1 MPRKGGGE
9 WDFVEKW
16 RALPKGNW
24 NVKCKFCPHSWDG
37 GANRVRAHIL
47 GLTGYGVGKC
57 EHAPQHVYK
66 RPKAGKMALDKA
78 WDMQARKEVDKAVRR
93 FFFAEDIPFWK
104 VRSPYFIQMLN
115 AVGRVGQRYK
125 PPSYQQLTAF
135 YDLNRPIIN
144 IMVSCIEDDLL
155 EIREKW
161 KLFGCSI
168 LCDGWSDTR
177 NRPIINIMVSCIFGT
192 MFLKYV
198 DTSCEV
204 KSGEYIFEI
213 LKDAIMNVGPE
224 NVVQICM
231 DNASNCVRA
240 GYLVEQQWPHIL
252 YTQCTC
258 HCLDLL
264 FEDIGRLEWVKPI
277 LDNAV
282 KVVVFVTMKP
292 SVLALFRKH
301 STKDLVKPAQTRVA
315 NMFIM
320 LSNLLDERVY
330 NGLRSLMVSQ
340 EYTRKKVART
350 KNAEDVSFIILSAF
364 FWRQA
369 RDIVKICAPILKVL
383 RLADREGATMGLI
396 YELTDRMIES
406 ISSIESI
413 DSTRL
418 EEVKNLCV
426 ERWNMLHSP
435 LHAAAHMLHPIWK
448 SKSPQLDSEVHSGW
462 IDLIERYTSGDIK
475 KQGVLIDEM
484 DMYKSM
490 EGLFARP
497 IAKDE
502 NRMHNAVKW
511 WETFGA
517 RVPNLQKLAL
527 HKLSQG
533 SCASPC
539 HLGFQKMEVTLEMI
553 EKEEDDRRL
562 LALQEEHDGQIPS
575 SSSYSIVEGH
585 AHQDIIDQEDIV
597 VDDGDGDGYGGDD
610 DDDDEEEED
619 DEDHSSQM
627 HDASL

>member
-1 MPRKGGGE
+1 MH
-9 WDFVEKW
+9 VES
-16 RALPKGNW
+16 
-24 NVKCKFCPHSWDG
+24 CIQ
-37 GANRVRAHIL
+37 RAHHKVGVTWICHHNPHMYVKMWKMYVRDQKVEWEHWIKL
-47 GLTGYGVGKC
+47 GICRLEKRLTKLSDASFC
-57 EHAPQHVYK
+57 
-66 RPKAGKMALDKA
+66 
-78 WDMQARKEVDKAVRR
+78 RR
-93 FFFAEDIPFWK
+93 YSLLESEK
-104 VRSPYFIQMLN
+104 SYFIQMLN
-115 AVGRVGQRYK
+115 AVGRVGQSYK
-125 PPSYQQLTAF
+125 PPSYQQLRAKE
-135 YDLNRPIIN
+135 LNAEVR
-144 IMVSCIEDDLL
+144 CIENDLL

-168 LCDGWSDTR
+168 VCDGWSDTR

-192 MFLKYV
+192 MFLKSV

-240 GYLVEQQWPHIL
+240 GYLVEQQWPHIF
-252 YTQCTC
+252 YTRCTC

-301 STKDLVKPAQTRVA
+301 SSKDLVKPAQTRFA
-315 NMFIM
+315 YMFIM

-330 NGLRSLMVSQ
+330 NGLRCLMVSQ

-350 KNAEDVSFIILSAF
+350 KKAEDVSSIILSAF

-369 RDIVKICAPILKVL
+369 KDIVKICAPILKVL

-413 DSTRL
+413 DSARL
-418 EEVKNLCV
+418 EEVKNVCV

-435 LHAAAHMLHPIWK
+435 LHAAAYMLHPIWK
-448 SKSPQLDSEVHSGW
+448 SKSPQLDPEVHSGW
-462 IDLIERYTSGDIK
+462 IDLIERYTCGDIK
-475 KQGVLIDEM
+475 NQGVLIDEM
-484 DMYKSM
+484 DMYRSM

-502 NRMHNAVKW
+502 SRMHNAVKW
-511 WETFGA
+511 WESFGA
-517 RVPNLQKLAL
+517 SVPNLQKLAL
-527 HKLSQG
+527 RVLSQG
-533 SCASPC
+533 SCASLVKGIGVPF
-539 HLGFQKMEVTLEMI
+539 L
-553 EKEEDDRRL
+553 
-562 LALQEEHDGQIPS
+562 
-575 SSSYSIVEGH
+575 
-585 AHQDIIDQEDIV
+585 
-597 VDDGDGDGYGGDD
+597 
-610 DDDDEEEED
+610 
-619 DEDHSSQM
+619 
-627 HDASL
+627 